1 MNLKKLQKSLS
12 LQHDQTDCGVAC
24 LQTLVRYYGGDIN
37 LERLR
42 ELSGTSRTGT
52 TLLGLYQVA
61 NQIGFIAEG
70 CEADIPALI
79 EHNQAVILHLTLQ
92 NQYQHYV
99 VAAPKPPS
107 PRRGN
112 LITPLSVGEGQGVR
126 FIIAD
131 PAQGVYEYSAE
142 ELDKVWLSKKCL
154 TLEPNQHF
162 ISAKQ
167 DRQTRWQWLW
177 SLIQPDLNILGVSA
191 VLGVVLAVLGLV
203 MAIFSQKLIDDILP
217 KGNQNKLLLGTVLVT
232 LLLLI
237 RLGLGALR
245 QFLLNRQGQDFNN
258 RLIDSFYSKLL
269 FLPKSFFDTRK
280 IGDLTA
286 RLQDVNRIQRVINQV
301 LNNLVIDSLAILVSI
316 AFLFSYQ
323 WQVGLV
329 ALLSLPIFFA
339 LLYQFNQPIL
349 QAQKAAMI
357 AHAQT
362 ESNYIDTMQ
371 GIAEIKVLNEQN
383 NFRERNQLIYGHLQ
397 TQIFNLGTLSI
408 RLNLVIGF
416 LSVLF
421 LVGILIY
428 ASQLALNQQIKLG
441 ELTAILAISGN
452 LLPSIVN
459 LALLFVPIQEAQVA
473 FNRMYEFASLKPETE
488 NLSPAENK
496 FENLDFENLKIQN
509 LSFRFPGQPTLLK
522 EINLTIQKGEIVA
535 ILGESGK
542 GKSTLL
548 QILQKFYNPESGE
561 ILLNNHTQWTDIQV
575 VDWRSIVGV
584 VPQSIKI
591 FNGTLLENISL
602 GKDIENPQAII
613 DFCQKTGFHSYFTNF
628 PQTYQTIVGEGGI
641 NLSGG
646 QQQLVALAR
655 ALYRQPQLLLLD
667 EATSAMDKKTEG
679 FVLDLLQKLKSQMAI
694 LFITHKSDLLSLVD
708 QVHCLEN
715 KQLFSVGSTVG
726 LSK

>member
-1 MNLKKLQKSLS
+1 
-12 LQHDQTDCGVAC
+12 
-24 LQTLVRYYGGDIN
+24 
-37 LERLR
+37 
-42 ELSGTSRTGT
+42 
-52 TLLGLYQVA
+52 
-61 NQIGFIAEG
+61 
-70 CEADIPALI
+70 
-79 EHNQAVILHLTLQ
+79 
-92 NQYQHYV
+92 
-99 VAAPKPPS
+99 
-107 PRRGN
+107 
-112 LITPLSVGEGQGVR
+112 
-126 FIIAD
+126 
-131 PAQGVYEYSAE
+131 
-142 ELDKVWLSKKCL
+142 
-154 TLEPNQHF
+154 
-162 ISAKQ
+162 
-167 DRQTRWQWLW
+167 
-177 SLIQPDLNILGVSA
+177 
-191 VLGVVLAVLGLV
+191 
-203 MAIFSQKLIDDILP
+203 
-217 KGNQNKLLLGTVLVT
+217 
-232 LLLLI
+232 
-237 RLGLGALR
+237 
-245 QFLLNRQGQDFNN
+245 
-258 RLIDSFYSKLL
+258 
-269 FLPKSFFDTRK
+269 
-280 IGDLTA
+280 
-286 RLQDVNRIQRVINQV
+286 
-301 LNNLVIDSLAILVSI
+301 
-316 AFLFSYQ
+316 
-323 WQVGLV
+323 
-329 ALLSLPIFFA
+329 
-339 LLYQFNQPIL
+339 
-349 QAQKAAMI
+349 
-357 AHAQT
+357 
-362 ESNYIDTMQ
+362 
-371 GIAEIKVLNEQN
+371 
-383 NFRERNQLIYGHLQ
+383 
-397 TQIFNLGTLSI
+397 
-408 RLNLVIGF
+408 
-416 LSVLF
+416 
-421 LVGILIY
+421 
-428 ASQLALNQQIKLG
+428 
-441 ELTAILAISGN
+441 
-452 LLPSIVN
+452 
-459 LALLFVPIQEAQVA
+459 
-473 FNRMYEFASLKPETE
+473 MYEFASLKPETE